1 MRVIFLQLF
10 LWIGLAQLSWASSGL
25 RDSAQASPAQVA
37 VQASFAGWL
46 DPSGK
51 ATVDTVQQQATW
63 ESFSGWKG
71 WAFGPEPVWVRVHV
85 PAVQSVQAPPWVLV
99 VSPPFLD
106 RVDFYDPSRGI
117 TRRAGDFYP
126 ASDEILGSVLF
137 TFEVPADT
145 TDRVVLLRLQSTSAR
160 QVHLALQPLPVAEAR
175 TRWVEWVTG
184 SVWILSL
191 VFLVWSLVQWWL
203 TRDRLM
209 GIFVIKQVLISS
221 WGFLY
226 LGFARLAIGEGLPE
240 GWLSQASGVVAA
252 CMIASSAWFFA
263 ALIGLY
269 QPRPWMLTALRIG
282 CAATASLSLLHL
294 GGWPQ
299 QALQVTNTAAPLLLI
314 WILLT
319 LVLARQPD
327 QGPPISKVALLIYFC
342 IYGAFNTL
350 PSLMR
355 LGLIQES
362 NLLFIGNMSMLVFDG
377 LVMLVIL
384 HVRQLGFRAQHQAIT
399 TQLML
404 RQEQARLDQ
413 QYLQEQ
419 RQLLAMLAHEMK
431 TPLAN
436 LRIWMEAGPEGRPV
450 MERAIQDMNRVI
462 ERCVHSGQISD
473 QSLQPRNEWFD
484 AAELTQAVLAG
495 SRSSA
500 RVQLQLPDDVCP
512 LHADAQM
519 LSIVLSNV
527 LENAFKYSAPETAIE
542 LQLQACPGPDGAAG
556 WRWRVE
562 NVVGEAGLPDPA
574 KVFDKYYRSLG
585 AADSVERTGSALPRL
600 AIDSLSCLQTLYP
613 KYYQSM
619 NSVDAMDASI
629 RDCGTK

>member
-1 MRVIFLQLF
+1 MRAIFLQLLF
-10 LWIGLAQLSWASSGL
+10 LIGLAQFSWASGGVG
-25 RDSAQASPAQVA
+25 DSVEASPDHVA
-37 VQASFAGWL
+37 MQASFAGWL
-46 DPSGK
+46 DPSGT

-85 PAVQSVQAPPWVLV
+85 PAVKSVQAPPWVLV

-106 RVDFYDPSRGI
+106 RVDFYDPARGVS
-117 TRRAGDFYP
+117 RRAGDFYP
-126 ASDEILGSVLF
+126 ASDDILGSVLF

-209 GIFVIKQVLISS
+209 GIFVIKQGLISL
-221 WGFLY
+221 WGFLF
-226 LGFARLAIGEGLPE
+226 LGFARLAIGEGLPD
-240 GWLSQASGVVAA
+240 GWLSQSSGIVAA
-252 CMIASSAWFFA
+252 FMVASSAWFFA

-269 QPRPWMLTALRIG
+269 QPRPWTLTTLRAG
-282 CAATASLSLLHL
+282 SAATAGLSLLHL

-299 QALQVTNTAAPLLLI
+299 QALQLTNTAAPLLSL

-319 LVLARQPD
+319 LVLARRPD
-327 QGPPISKVALLIYFC
+327 QRPPISRVALIIYFC

-362 NLLFIGNMSMLVFDG
+362 DLLFIGNMSMLVFDG

-413 QYLQEQ
+413 QYMEEQ

-450 MERAIQDMNRVI
+450 MERAIQDMNHVI

-473 QSLQPRNEWFD
+473 QSLQPRSEWLD
-484 AAELTQAVLAG
+484 AAELTLAVLAG
-495 SRSSA
+495 SRASA
-500 RVQLQLPDDVCP
+500 RVHLQLPDDVCA
-512 LHADAQM
+512 LQTDAQM

-542 LQLQACPGPDGAAG
+542 IQLQPCPGPDGAAG
-556 WRWRVE
+556 WRWCVD

-574 KVFDKYYRSLG
+574 KVFDKYYRSPHAQRQSGSGLG
-585 AADSVERTGSALPRL
+585 LFLVKSLVELMRGRVNCIPLDDRVRFECWLPC
-600 AIDSLSCLQTLYP
+600 DGY
-613 KYYQSM
+613 
-619 NSVDAMDASI
+619 AS
-629 RDCGTK
+629 

>member
-1 MRVIFLQLF
+1 MRSIFLQLF
-10 LWIGLAQLSWASSGL
+10 LWIGLAQLSWASGGVGFS
-25 RDSAQASPAQVA
+25 DKASPKYAA

-51 ATVDTVQQQATW
+51 STVENVQQQASW

-85 PAVQSVQAPPWVLV
+85 PAVKSVQAPPWVLV

-106 RVDFYDPSRGI
+106 RVDFYDPARGVN
-117 TRRAGDFYP
+117 RRAGDFYP
-126 ASDEILGSVLF
+126 ASDDILGSVLF

-160 QVHLALQPLPVAEAR
+160 QVHLALQPLPIAEAR

-191 VFLVWSLVQWWL
+191 VFLAWSLVQWWI

-209 GIFVIKQVLISS
+209 GIFVIKQSLISL
-221 WGFLY
+221 WGFLF
-226 LGFARLAIGEGLPE
+226 LGFARLVIGEGLPE
-240 GWLSQASGVVAA
+240 GWLSHFSGVVAA
-252 CMIASSAWFFA
+252 CMVASSAWFFA

-269 QPRPWMLTALRIG
+269 QPRPWTLTTLRVG
-282 CAATASLSLLHL
+282 SAATAGLSLLHL

-299 QALQVTNTAAPLLLI
+299 QALQLTNTAAPLLLV

-319 LVLARQPD
+319 LALARRHEQR
-327 QGPPISKVALLIYFC
+327 PPIPRVALLIYFC

-362 NLLFIGNMSMLVFDG
+362 DLLFVGNMSMLVFDG

-384 HVRQLGFRAQHQAIT
+384 HVRQLGFRAQHQAMT
-399 TQLML
+399 TQLMI

-413 QYLQEQ
+413 QYLEEQ

-436 LRIWMEAGPEGRPV
+436 LSIWMEAGPEGRPV

-462 ERCVHSGQISD
+462 ERCVHSSQISD
-473 QSLQPRNEWFD
+473 QSLRPRNEWFD
-484 AAELTQAVLAG
+484 AAELTQTLLAG
-495 SRSSA
+495 SRASA

-527 LENAFKYSAPETAIE
+527 LENALKYSAPETAIE
-542 LQLQACPGPDGAAG
+542 LQFQACAGPDGAAG

-562 NVVGEAGLPDPA
+562 NVVGEAGLPDPS
-574 KVFDKYYRSLG
+574 KVFDKYYRSPHAQRQSGSGLG
-585 AADSVERTGSALPRL
+585 LFLVKSLVELMHGRVNCIPLIERVRFEWWLP
-600 AIDSLSCLQTLYP
+600 C
-613 KYYQSM
+613 KGH
-619 NSVDAMDASI
+619 AS
-629 RDCGTK
+629 